1 MIYLLGHECNNDL
14 LKNKFSDYTDT
25 LFKFRSGILDCL
37 PVYAVHQFSSSAPQD
52 YLLCC
57 ADFGYTLVVESYAP
71 LSSLSTSAALDY
83 IESLELWSTIPL
95 EDRLDPDNC
104 YIEDWY
110 YNIFSDTHSLDEY
123 KVLLA
128 RL

>member
-25 LFKFRSGILDCL
+25 LFKFRKGILDSL

-52 YLLCC
+52 YELCC
-57 ADFGYTLVVESYAP
+57 ADFGYTLAVESYAP
-71 LSSLSTSAALDY
+71 LSSLSTSSALDY

-110 YNIFSDTHSLDEY
+110 YNIFSDTYSLDEY

>member
-25 LFKFRSGILDCL
+25 LFKFRSGILDSL

-52 YLLCC
+52 YELCC
-57 ADFGYTLVVESYAP
+57 ADFGYTLAVESYAP
-71 LSSLSTSAALDY
+71 LSSLSTSSALDY

-110 YNIFSDTHSLDEY
+110 YNIFHDTYSLDEY

-128 RL
+128 QL

>member
-1 MIYLLGHECNNDL
+1 MIYLLAHECNNDL

-25 LFKFRSGILDCL
+25 LFKFRSGILDSL
-37 PVYAVHQFSSSAPQD
+37 PVYALHQFSSSAPQD
-52 YLLCC
+52 YELCC
-57 ADFGYTLVVESYAP
+57 ADFGYTLAQESYAP
-71 LSSLSTSAALDY
+71 LSSLSTSSALDY

-95 EDRLDPDNC
+95 EDRLDPNNT

-110 YNIFSDTHSLDEY
+110 YNIFQDTVGLDEY
-123 KVLLA
+123 KHLLA

>member
-25 LFKFRSGILDCL
+25 LFKFRKGILECL

-52 YLLCC
+52 YELCC
-57 ADFGYTLVVESYAP
+57 ADFGYTLAQESYAP

-83 IESLELWSTIPL
+83 IQSLELWSTIPL
-95 EDRLDPDNC
+95 EDRLDPVNC

-123 KVLLA
+123 KGLLA

>member
-1 MIYLLGHECNNDL
+1 MIYLLAHECNNDL

-25 LFKFRSGILDCL
+25 LFKFRSGILDSL
-37 PVYAVHQFSSSAPQD
+37 PVYALHQFSSSAPQD
-52 YLLCC
+52 YELCC
-57 ADFGYTLVVESYAP
+57 ADFGYTLAQESYAP
-71 LSSLSTSAALDY
+71 LSSLSTSSALDY

-95 EDRLDPDNC
+95 EDRLDPDNT

-110 YNIFSDTHSLDEY
+110 YNIFADTVGLDEY
-123 KVLLA
+123 KHLLA

>member
-25 LFKFRSGILDCL
+25 LFKFRSGILDSL

-57 ADFGYTLVVESYAP
+57 ADFRHTLVVESYAP
-71 LSSLSTSAALDY
+71 LSSLSTSSALDY

-110 YNIFSDTHSLDEY
+110 YNIFHDTYSLDEY
-123 KVLLA
+123 KGLLA